1 MEKQNMDSQDIVE
14 FKDFIFLSKQSI
26 LVKQSALDPEYKD
39 DTTNNF
45 AVIELGTLKVK
56 ASLHLDK
63 HSILYNLVDIQGRL
77 TPGEMRTLLTMI
89 ENVNNAFLY
98 PQEEDKP
105 AVLKL
110 SNANNLKKGRYE

>member
-1 MEKQNMDSQDIVE
+1 MESKDIVE
-14 FKDFIFLSKQSI
+14 FKDFIFLSNHSI
-26 LVKQSALDPEYKD
+26 LVKQTSLDPEYKD

-45 AVIELGTLKVK
+45 AVLEIGTFKVK

-63 HSILYNLVDIQGRL
+63 NSILYNLVDIQGAL

-98 PQEEDKP
+98 PQEEEAP
-105 AVLKL
+105 AVLQLNKRVL
-110 SNANNLKKGRYE
+110 QEGNHE